1 MKSGHTNSMSVER
14 TFGMIKPDAVANGH
28 VGNILNVIRDNGFRI
43 VGLKQRKITTPEAQ
57 AFYEV
62 HKERPFY
69 GSLVK
74 FMSEGPVV
82 VMVLEG
88 ENAIAKWREVMGAT
102 NPANAAEG
110 TIRKKFAES
119 IERNAVHGSDA
130 PETAAQ
136 EIPFFFSTAELL

>member
-1 MKSGHTNSMSVER
+1 MSIER
-14 TFGMIKPDAVANGH
+14 TFGMIKPDAVKNGH
-28 VGNILNVIRDNGFRI
+28 VGDILNIIRDNGFRI
-43 VGLKQRKITTPEAQ
+43 VGLKQIQISTREAE

-69 GSLVK
+69 TGLVK
-74 FMSEGPVV
+74 FMTEGNVIV
-82 VMVLEG
+82 FILEREG
-88 ENAIAKWREVMGAT
+88 AIAKWREVMGAT

-110 TIRKKFAES
+110 TIRKRFAEN
-119 IERNAVHGSDA
+119 IERNAAHGSDG